1 VNQFKARLV
10 FVMALLTLFCLAVV
24 WRLFTIQIIDG
35 EKYSLRS
42 KNQAQQRRIINAK
55 RGNIYDRKSTL
66 LASGVPGQISLNLET
81 LGVEDGRGS
90 AKAVLQRIY
99 PAGEVG
105 GPLLG
110 YVGKDGY
117 GLGGVEFTFDHY
129 LRGEDGWEMVQK
141 DGKHRTYRKIGMP
154 GKDPKD
160 GHDLYLTIDMD
171 IQRIVQSVLKQTVE
185 SLGAKGGMAIVMDP
199 HTGKILAMANEPSF
213 NPNIPSSFAMS
224 QRQNKTISQVYEPG
238 STFKLVTAAIALQE
252 NMIQESD
259 LIDGNNGIFEIYGEV
274 IRDDV
279 PRQQITFTN
288 ALAVSSNVCFARVA
302 NGFTNDLFF
311 RYNRDFGFGTKTG
324 VSLPGEDAG
333 ILHPIR
339 AWSGRTRV
347 TMSMGYEISATFL
360 QMMLPYA
367 AAANGGVL
375 VSPVIYEKVTRQN
388 GSVVMSS
395 EVKPVRRVVSEDVS
409 IRLRSMLAEVVV
421 SGTGRLASV
430 PGVSVAGKTG
440 TSRKPEAGGY
450 SRTRHWSSFIGFLP
464 ADNPVLLCGV
474 VIDEPSGAAGT
485 GGGVTAAPAFR
496 KIMSQV
502 LAHPELEFSE
512 KILGRPAVSAAAE
525 SHGNQARL
533 PDFSGQTKSSVSSQ
547 LDSLNITF
555 SFVGQGDLVRHQ
567 IPAAG
572 SSLGRKITEV
582 VLFTGEQEIL
592 ADSSVR
598 VVPDCVGKDLRDAF
612 NILNTGGIP
621 VYAHGSG
628 VVTRQ
633 SIAPGKIVSSSQIC
647 TLFAS
652 RQKTVKK

>member
-1 VNQFKARLV
+1 MRLV
-10 FVMALLTLFCLAVV
+10 FVAAVLTLFCLAVV

-35 EKYSLRS
+35 EKYTLRS
-42 KNQAQQRRIINAK
+42 KNQAEQRRIINAK
-55 RGNIYDRKSTL
+55 RGNIYDRGGTL
-66 LASGVPGQISLNLET
+66 LASSVPGQISLNLEA
-81 LGVEDGRGS
+81 LGVEGERGGAS
-90 AKAVLQRIY
+90 KVVLQRLY
-99 PAGEVG
+99 PSGEAG

-129 LRGEDGWEMVQK
+129 LRGEDGWEMIQK

-160 GHDLYLTIDMD
+160 GHDLYLTIDMN
-171 IQRIVQSVLKQTVE
+171 IQRIAQSVLKQAVE
-185 SLGAKGGMAIVMDP
+185 SLGAKGGMVIIMDP

-213 NPNIPSSFAMS
+213 NPNIPSAFTMS

-252 NMIQESD
+252 NMVEETD
-259 LIDGNNGIFEIYGEV
+259 LLDAGNGVFEIYGEV
-274 IRDDV
+274 IRDET
-279 PRQQITFTN
+279 PRQHITFTT
-288 ALAVSSNVCFARVA
+288 ALAVSSNVCFARIA
-302 NGFTNDLFF
+302 NGFSNDLFF
-311 RYNRDFGFGTKTG
+311 RYNRDFGFGAKTG
-324 VSLPGEDAG
+324 VSLPGEEAG
-333 ILHPIR
+333 ILHPVR
-339 AWSGRTRV
+339 SWSGRSRV
-347 TMSMGYEISATFL
+347 TMAMGYEISATFL

-375 VSPVIYEKVTRQN
+375 VSPVIYEKITRQN
-388 GSVVMSS
+388 GSVVMNSD
-395 EVKPVRRVVSEDVS
+395 VKPVRRVVSEDVS
-409 IRLRSMLAEVVV
+409 GRLRKMLAEVVEN
-421 SGTGRLASV
+421 GTGRLASV

-440 TSRKPEAGGY
+440 TSRKPDIGGY

-474 VIDEPSGAAGT
+474 VIDEPSSGAT

-496 KIMSQV
+496 KIMTQV
-502 LAHPELEFSE
+502 LSHPELEFSE
-512 KILGRPAVSAAAE
+512 RVLGKPVAPAVTDSQNN
-525 SHGNQARL
+525 SARL
-533 PDFSGQTKSSVSSQ
+533 PDFSGQTKNSVSVQ

-555 SFVGQGDLVRHQ
+555 QFVGEGDAVRHQ

-572 SSLGRKITEV
+572 SLIGRKITEV
-582 VLFTGEQEIL
+582 VLFTGEQGII
-592 ADSSVR
+592 ADSTVR

-612 NILNTGGIP
+612 NILNTSGIP

-633 SIAPGKIVSSSQIC
+633 SIAAGKIVSSSQIC

-652 RQKTVKK
+652 RQVTEKK